1 MIWHSNLSNM
11 QQHREHLSHIWW
23 ASSACPQT
31 LLLNAFEQDKSLSTS
46 VEISGTKVTECS
58 TCLYPSN
65 FCVPLKFGLSLFLLI
80 CLKFGFV
87 PSKKK
92 KGVWHFVCVNVCAH
106 ISLFVI
112 KCD

>member
-1 MIWHSNLSNM
+1 M

-87 PSKKK
+87 PLKKK
-92 KGVWHFVCVNVCAH
+92 RSVAFCLCECVRSH
-106 ISLFVI
+106 ISFRY
-112 KCD
+112 